1 MPYFVEFDESVEILT
16 NEGYKTMLEED
27 PSSSKWPKYLVSDE
41 DAEEWRRL
49 WAKNLQIKEAIIA
62 LEARFRK

>member
-16 NEGYKTMLEED
+16 NEQYKAMLEEY
-27 PSSSKWPKYLVSDE
+27 PSSSEWQKFLVSDE

-49 WAKNLQIKEAIIA
+49 WAKNLQIQEAIKA